1 MASMVTL
8 VTSPISSGSFTAL
21 NASSVTAATNALI
34 PKGEVRAWFR
44 NDSATAVNL
53 VLDASTAAAAAT
65 DLSDFRSITIPGST
79 TVVIPYQLD
88 PSRAWVRSSGAAH
101 SSLYMML
108 QW

>member
-1 MASMVTL
+1 MPSMVTL
-8 VTSPISSGSFTAL
+8 VTSPVSTDPFTVL
-21 NASSVTAATNALI
+21 NASSITAATNALI
-34 PKGEVRAWFR
+34 PKGEVEAYFR

-65 DLSDFRSITIPGST
+65 DLSEFRSITIPGST

-88 PSRAWVRSSGAAH
+88 PSRAWVRSGGAAH